1 MAAQNNNIVDICRYY
16 LDMHRF
22 IRSTLIVLLT
32 IRGARVETRTR
43 TVKVDFVL
51 NFTFTADVI
60 AIVVLI
66 VLGGIFL
73 PGFILIFY
81 QYGSDLDYLVVN
93 LNAELRPEC

>member
-1 MAAQNNNIVDICRYY
+1 
-16 LDMHRF
+16 MHRF

-60 AIVVLI
+60 AIAVLI

-73 PGFILIFY
+73 PGFIFIFY